1 MPMTRQRLYRLLIGL
16 ILACGVV
23 QLTMVAGA
31 PAAPV
36 TQGYVKYYTVTG
48 ASENLTE
55 IAVKFLGRGS
65 RSAEIYN
72 LNAGRV
78 QPDGAG
84 LTDPAKL
91 NKGWS
96 LVLPWDAVGTGV
108 QYGLLPS
115 KATPA
120 PAPARATPA
129 PTPTRAAPSPTPRR
143 TTASPRPPVRTTQ
156 PAAPNPPA
164 PNPPAQSQQPAP
176 AQSARPSATSSPKPS
191 PSPSAPP
198 AGKPDPGAC
207 GTTGSTEARSTWAQ
221 QKLGPDR
228 AWEKTRGNGVV
239 VAVIDSGVDASL
251 PQLSGRVAPGA
262 DITAGTTVGDSDC
275 LGSGTA
281 MAAIIAGN
289 SDQPDTPSGIAPD
302 ATILPIRVVNDKA
315 ESTPANEA
323 TAIEVAL
330 SAGAKVIAVGAHVD
344 LSDRAVSD
352 AITEALRQDVLVI
365 VAAGSSVRPEAPAGA
380 KGALIT
386 VGAVDAD
393 GKLAEGL
400 EGVSVDVVAPGVDVA
415 SLGINGSGTITASGP
430 QYAVAFVAGQAALV
444 RAAYPG
450 LTAAQVKNRIQ
461 ATSDKVGEA
470 QGAESRYGWGMINPA
485 AAVTSVVAGET
496 VELPPVPD
504 PGIGIGAVIAIVI
517 VVLIMLAAIG
527 LLLLR
532 ARRWAQGPADP
543 AEHDLPPAR

>member
-1 MPMTRQRLYRLLIGL
+1 MPITRRRLYRLLVGL

-48 ASENLTE
+48 TSENLTE

-78 QPDGAG
+78 QPDGTG

-91 NKGWS
+91 TKGWS

-115 KATPA
+115 KGTPT
-120 PAPARATPA
+120 PARAQATPSSPA
-129 PTPTRAAPSPTPRR
+129 PQRATPTPRR
-143 TTASPRPPVRTTQ
+143 TSSSPRPPAPSQ
-156 PAAPNPPA
+156 APAPNPPA
-164 PNPPAQSQQPAP
+164 PQTQAP
-176 AQSARPSATSSPKPS
+176 RPSASSSPKPS
-191 PSPSAPP
+191 ASPSPTAPKP
-198 AGKPDPGAC
+198 APGAC
-207 GTTGSTEARSTWAQ
+207 GTEAASEPSSTWAQ
-221 QKLGPDR
+221 QALGPDK
-228 AWEKTRGNGVV
+228 AWERTRGNGVV

-251 PQLSGRVAPGA
+251 PQLSGRVAPGV
-262 DITAGTTVGDSDC
+262 DIATGSGEGDSDC

-289 SDQPDTPSGIAPD
+289 SEQADTPSGIAPD
-302 ATILPIRVVNDKA
+302 ATILPIRVVDDKA
-315 ESTPANEA
+315 QSDPATEA

-344 LSDRAVSD
+344 LSDPAVSA
-352 AITEALRQDVLVI
+352 AITEALTQDVIVV
-365 VAAGSSVRPEAPAGA
+365 VAAGSGTPPEAPAGA
-380 KGALIT
+380 RGALLS
-386 VGAVDAD
+386 VGAVDENGQFAVD
-393 GKLAEGL
+393 AQGA
-400 EGVSVDVVAPGVDVA
+400 SVDVVAPGVDVA
-415 SLGINGSGTITASGP
+415 SLGINGSGPITASGP

-444 RAAYPG
+444 RAAYPQ
-450 LTAAQVKNRIQ
+450 LTAAQVKNRIEK
-461 ATSDKVGEA
+461 TSDQVGTDRGE
-470 QGAESRYGWGMINPA
+470 GSRYGYGMINPA
-485 AAVTSVVAGET
+485 AAVTSAVEGET
-496 VELPPVPD
+496 VALPPVPE
-504 PGIGIGAVIAIVI
+504 PGVGVGAVIAIVI

-543 AEHDLPPAR
+543 AEHDLR

>member
-1 MPMTRQRLYRLLIGL
+1 MTRQRLYRLLVGL
-16 ILACGVV
+16 ILAFGVV

-48 ASENLTE
+48 TSENLTE
-55 IAVKFLGRGS
+55 VAVKFLGRGS

-78 QPDGAG
+78 QPDGTG
-84 LTDPAKL
+84 LADPAKL

-96 LVLPWDAVGTGV
+96 LVLPWDAVGNGV

-115 KATPA
+115 KGTPSPAGARAQATPSS
-120 PAPARATPA
+120 PAPQ
-129 PTPTRAAPSPTPRR
+129 R
-143 TTASPRPPVRTTQ
+143 TTASPAPRPSRTQ
-156 PAAPNPPA
+156 SPAAPNPPA
-164 PNPPAQSQQPAP
+164 ANPPAPNPPVSTPT
-176 AQSARPSATSSPKPS
+176 ARPSASSTPRPSGSSSPKPS
-191 PSPSAPP
+191 PGRP
-198 AGKPDPGAC
+198 AGPC
-207 GTTGSTEARSTWAQ
+207 GSDASSEPTSTWAQ
-221 QKLGPDR
+221 QKLVPDK
-228 AWEKTRGNGVV
+228 AWERTRGNGVM

-251 PQLSGRVAPGA
+251 PELSGRVAPGV
-262 DITAGTTVGDSDC
+262 DIATGNAVGDSDC

-289 SDQPDTPSGIAPD
+289 SDQTDTPSGIAPD
-302 ATILPIRVVNDKA
+302 ATILPIRVVDEKA
-315 ESTPANEA
+315 ESDPADEA

-344 LSDRAVSD
+344 LSDPAVSA
-352 AITEALRQDVLVI
+352 AITEALRQDVIVV
-365 VAAGSSVRPEAPAGA
+365 VAAGTGTLPEAPAGSR
-380 KGALIT
+380 GALLS

-393 GKLAEGL
+393 GKFAADLQGAD
-400 EGVSVDVVAPGVDVA
+400 VDVVAPGVDVA
-415 SLGINGSGTITASGP
+415 SLGINGSGTIKASGP

-444 RAAYPG
+444 RAAYPQ
-450 LTAAQVKNRIQ
+450 LTAAQVKNRIE
-461 ATSDKVGEA
+461 ATSDKVGAEQGEA
-470 QGAESRYGWGMINPA
+470 SRYGSGMINPA
-485 AAVTSVVAGET
+485 AAVTSVVDGET
-496 VELPPVPD
+496 VALPPVPE

-532 ARRWAQGPADP
+532 ARRWAQGTADP
-543 AEHDLPPAR
+543 AEHDLR

>member
-1 MPMTRQRLYRLLIGL
+1 
-16 ILACGVV
+16 
-23 QLTMVAGA
+23 MVAGA

-48 ASENLTE
+48 NSENLTE

-78 QPDGAG
+78 QPDGTG

-91 NKGWS
+91 TKGWS

-115 KATPA
+115 RGTPAAARGTQTTPSSPSPRPAATRTTPA
-120 PAPARATPA
+120 PQRT
-129 PTPTRAAPSPTPRR
+129 SP
-143 TTASPRPPVRTTQ
+143 SPRPPAQTQ
-156 PAAPNPPA
+156 APAPNPPA
-164 PNPPAQSQQPAP
+164 PQSQP
-176 AQSARPSATSSPKPS
+176 ARPSATGSPKPSASPSPSPS
-191 PSPSAPP
+191 PSPSAPKP
-198 AGKPDPGAC
+198 APGAC
-207 GTTGSTEARSTWAQ
+207 GTDAASAPTSTWAQ
-221 QKLGPDR
+221 QKLGPDK
-228 AWEKTRGNGVV
+228 AWERTRGNGVV

-251 PQLSGRVAPGA
+251 PQLSGRVAPGV
-262 DITAGTTVGDSDC
+262 DIATGNAEGDSDC

-289 SDQPDTPSGIAPD
+289 SDQADTPSGIAPD
-302 ATILPIRVVNDKA
+302 ATILPIRVVDEKA
-315 ESTPANEA
+315 ESDPATEA

-344 LSDRAVSD
+344 LADPAVSA
-352 AITEALRQDVLVI
+352 AITEALRQDVIVV
-365 VAAGSSVRPEAPAGA
+365 VAAGSGTPPEAPAGA
-380 KGALIT
+380 RGALLS

-393 GKLAEGL
+393 GKFAVDVQGA
-400 EGVSVDVVAPGVDVA
+400 SVDVVAPGVDVA

-444 RAAYPG
+444 RAAYPQ

-461 ATSDKVGEA
+461 ETSDQVGTDQGEA
-470 QGAESRYGWGMINPA
+470 SRYGYGMINPA
-485 AAVTSVVAGET
+485 AAVTSVVEGET
-496 VELPPVPD
+496 VALPPVPE
-504 PGIGIGAVIAIVI
+504 PGIGVGAVIAIVI
-517 VVLIMLAAIG
+517 VILIMLAAIG
-527 LLLLR
+527 LLLMR

-543 AEHDLPPAR
+543 AEHDLR